1 MLIRLL
7 SALSDDETVR
17 AARLYG
23 AAGWTGEDGDCS
35 FIRAAVAGSFLAA
48 GAFEDGRLVG
58 MGRALSDGCSD
69 AYIQDVVVDP
79 GFRGRGIGGRI
90 VMFLVGELRARGVDW
105 IALVG
110 EPGTENFY
118 ARLGFER
125 KAGYVLWKW
134 NGGRDGSAVS
144 GADMVFDP
152 LPAGGD
158 RREK

>member
-1 MLIRLL
+1 M
-7 SALSDDETVR
+7 V
-17 AARLYG
+17 
-23 AAGWTGEDGDCS
+23 
-35 FIRAAVAGSFLAA
+35 
-48 GAFEDGRLVG
+48 
-58 MGRALSDGCSD
+58 
-69 AYIQDVVVDP
+69 
-79 GFRGRGIGGRI
+79 
-90 VMFLVGELRARGVDW
+90 LVGELWARGVDW

-110 EPGTENFY
+110 EPGTEKFY

-125 KAGYVLWKW
+125 KDGFVLWKW

>member
-7 SALSDDETVR
+7 STLSDGETVR
-17 AARLYG
+17 AARLYA
-23 AAGWTGEDGDCS
+23 AAGWTGEGGDCS
-35 FIRAAVAGSFLAA
+35 FVRAAVAGSFLAA
-48 GAFEDGRLVG
+48 GAFEGEQLVG
-58 MGRALSDGCSD
+58 MGRVLSDGCSD

-90 VMFLVGELRARGVDW
+90 VMFLVGELQARGVDW

-125 KAGYVLWKW
+125 KDGFVLWKW
-134 NGGRDGSAVS
+134 NGS
-144 GADMVFDP
+144 
-152 LPAGGD
+152 
-158 RREK
+158 REE